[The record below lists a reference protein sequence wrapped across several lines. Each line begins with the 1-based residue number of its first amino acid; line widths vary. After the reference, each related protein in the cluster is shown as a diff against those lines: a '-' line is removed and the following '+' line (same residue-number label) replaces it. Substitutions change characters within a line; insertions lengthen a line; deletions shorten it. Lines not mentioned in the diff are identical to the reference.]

1 MRLRLALT
9 IRTWHKGANITPLQA
24 MRSVRLPLQR
34 RRAFTLIELLVVIA
48 IIAILAA
55 LLLPAL
61 ARAKASAKKV
71 QCINNQKQLA
81 AVWVMYTAD
90 NNDLLPADG
99 QIDVP
104 STTTKLWVQGSFFY
118 PEANTN
124 YSYILDPRY
133 ALFANYLRT
142 INVYLCPND
151 RPTVTVNGRD
161 YPKLRSYAMNC
172 YLGWTGVWDAR
183 LSTAFKV
190 FRKHS
195 EMTRLMP
202 AGIFTFQDVQPDS
215 ICWPYFGVQMT
226 RDSFFNFP
234 NSSHNRGGVLAF
246 GDGHVEHHRW
256 RDART
261 VRAYSSYY
269 HAHDDGSPNN
279 GDLVWLRART
289 SVPR

>member
-1 MRLRLALT
+1 MRPFRRL
-9 IRTWHKGANITPLQA
+9 
-24 MRSVRLPLQR
+24 LPR
-34 RRAFTLIELLVVIA
+34 PGAFTLIELLVVIA

-61 ARAKASAKKV
+61 ARAKASARKI

-81 AVWVMYTAD
+81 ATWVMYTAD
-90 NNDLLPADG
+90 NIDSLAADG
-99 QIDVP
+99 MIDVP
-104 STTTKLWVQGSFFY
+104 STRTKLWVQGSFFY

-124 YSYILDPRY
+124 YTYILDPQY

-142 INVYLCPND
+142 IDVYRCPTD
-151 RPTVTVNGRD
+151 RRTVTLNGRD

-172 YLGWTGVWDAR
+172 YLGWTGPWDMR
-183 LSTAFKV
+183 LSTAFKI

-195 EMTRLMP
+195 ELVRLMP

-226 RDSFFNFP
+226 RDSIFNFP

-261 VRAYSSYY
+261 IRAFSNYY
-269 HAHDDGSPNN
+269 HGHDDPSPNN
-279 GDLVWLRART
+279 VDLAWLRART
-289 SVPR
+289 TVPN